1 MGGSGG
7 KTGRTSTVGLAC
19 WGLGDAFVRDR
30 VAFRVSLKPEIRVQ
44 FQKQRDGSQTS
55 RDNKKVGTEDVK
67 AMV

>member
-1 MGGSGG
+1 M
-7 KTGRTSTVGLAC
+7 GLAC